1 METTTR
7 VVAFED
13 ESFIRVVQI
22 EHQQMPIDIESP
34 PESHQK
40 YAIVSRA
47 NRKGKEIEG
56 VQNAIAKII
65 NHQT

>member
-40 YAIVSRA
+40 HAIVSRA

-56 VQNAIAKII
+56 V
-65 NHQT
+65 